1 MQTEKN
7 ETTPPC
13 AAVEPAA
20 RGVRVIN
27 TPDCAA
33 LRLFHQQE
41 DMPALTASIC
51 KSATMLGG
59 EATPCQAVTVF
70 FGKSTIATMYI
81 YRGRAF
87 AIRTARAALK
97 GAMSR
102 LGKHRRWTAN
112 RAARK
117 TAANEEEC
125 K

>member
-1 MQTEKN
+1 MQGEH
-7 ETTPPC
+7 ETMPQC

-70 FGKSTIATMYI
+70 YGKTTIATMYI
-81 YRGRAF
+81 YRGRSF
-87 AIRTARAALK
+87 ATRMTRAALK
-97 GAMSR
+97 GAMSV

-117 TAANEEEC
+117 AAKEEEG

>member
-13 AAVEPAA
+13 AAIEPAA

-27 TPDCAA
+27 TPGVVA
-33 LRLFHQQE
+33 LKLIHHW
-41 DMPALTASIC
+41 DDLPSLTARIEYR
-51 KSATMLGG
+51 GDDG
-59 EATPCQAVTVF
+59 DGHDEHEVTIYWGSSV
-70 FGKSTIATMYI
+70 IATMKVF
-81 YRGRAF
+81 RGRAF

-112 RAARK
+112 RAACNA
-117 TAANEEEC
+117 AANEEEC